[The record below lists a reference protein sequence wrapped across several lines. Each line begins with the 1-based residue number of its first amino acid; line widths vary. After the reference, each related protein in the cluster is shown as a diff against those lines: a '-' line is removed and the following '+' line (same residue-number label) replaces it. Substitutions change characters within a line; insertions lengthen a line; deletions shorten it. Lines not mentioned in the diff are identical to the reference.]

1 MQIDNRRIAKN
12 TILLYIRQ
20 ILVMLVG
27 LYTSRVILQNLGVD
41 DYGIYGVVGGIVGF
55 MGFLNGVLATGSS
68 RFLTY
73 ALGEGDADKTEKT
86 FSTTLT
92 LHVILGFIILAIGE
106 AIGPWAI
113 EHKLIIPPDRLEAA
127 QWAFQFSL
135 LTMAIGV
142 SQVPYSA
149 VIVAHEKMDLYAYMA
164 IVDILLR
171 LGIATSLFYWGGDK
185 LIFFAALL
193 LIQSVGIMM
202 FYRFYC
208 SFKFKE
214 AVFKLH
220 IEKSL
225 FKQIASFSAWNF
237 VYQFVYS
244 LNAQGTTILMGAF
257 FSPAIVAAKTISVKV
272 NQMTT
277 QFIGTFRQ
285 AMNPQIVKLYAA
297 GEMEEFKKLTLQ
309 SGKFSF
315 FIMWIMTLP
324 VCLLAPQLLGYWLKE
339 VPAQAD
345 FFCILIMVDSL
356 FWLFDCSFNQGIIAA
371 GDIKANAIY
380 SSILNFLRF
389 PIIYII
395 YKLGGEAVWAFY
407 ISIGFGTIIGCVL
420 KPWLLIKQSQFMWSD
435 FLSVYWQCFKIVIIS
450 VIVPFVVNQ
459 YMPQHSFI
467 QFIVMG
473 VISVLSAMIT
483 IYWGGLD
490 KITRKKINTIIKQKV
505 CRSIK

>member
-1 MQIDNRRIAKN
+1 MLVNRKRIAKN
-12 TILLYIRQ
+12 TIILYTRQ

-55 MGFLNGVLATGSS
+55 MGFLNGVLATSSS

-92 LHVILGFIILAIGE
+92 LHIMLGFIILAIGE
-106 AIGPWAI
+106 AIGPWTI
-113 EHKLIIPPDRLEAA
+113 ENKLNIPAERLQAA
-127 QWAFQFSL
+127 QWAYQFSL
-135 LTMAIGV
+135 LTMAVGV

-149 VIVAHEKMDLYAYMA
+149 VIVSHEKMDLYAYMA

-193 LIQSVGIMM
+193 LLQSVGIMM

-208 SFKFKE
+208 AIKFKE
-214 AVFKLH
+214 AVFKLR

-225 FKQIASFSAWNF
+225 FRQIASFSGWNF

-244 LNAQGTTILMGAF
+244 LNAQGTTILMGVF
-257 FSPAIVAAKTISVKV
+257 FCPAIVAAKTISVKV

-297 GEMEEFKKLTLQ
+297 GETNEFKKLTLQ
-309 SGKFSF
+309 SGLYSF

-324 VCLLAPQLLGYWLKE
+324 ICLLAPQLLGYWLKE

-345 FFCILIMVDSL
+345 YFCILIMIDSL
-356 FWLFDCSFNQGIIAA
+356 FWLFDCSFNQGLVAT

-380 SSILNFLRF
+380 SGILNFLRF

-407 ISIGFGTIIGCVL
+407 ISIIFGAIIGCVL
-420 KPWLLIKQSQFMWSD
+420 KPWLLIRQCHFVWGD
-435 FLSVYWQCFKIVIIS
+435 FFSVYWQCAKVVLIS
-450 VIVPFVVNQ
+450 VIVPLGVNQ
-459 YMPQHSFI
+459 YIPQQSFI
-467 QFIVMG
+467 HFMLIG
-473 VISVLSAMIT
+473 ALSVLSAIII
-483 IYWGGLD
+483 IYWVGLD
-490 KITRKKINTIIKQKV
+490 NVTRKKINSIIKQKMYK
-505 CRSIK
+505 STN